1 MLNVPGNPRRVCSGW
16 TRRQVLEAG
25 GVGLLGLTLP
35 KVLAAETIAGTA
47 VPRAKSVIFLF
58 LFGGPSQLET
68 FDMKPDAPSAIRGPF
83 KPIQSR
89 TPDLR
94 ICELMPRMAAIS
106 DKYCVIR
113 TMTHPYNDH
122 SGGAHYIQTG
132 RPWHIPIGGGF
143 NATEK
148 DWPAHGSVVDLLD
161 SRASSSAVDRG
172 AARDMPSFVYLPN
185 RLGHLQVFSAKLDRP
200 GQYAGWLGRGYDPL
214 ATAIR
219 RRDDNDNP
227 YFRTCTD
234 EDLNFQIQGLAL
246 NEGLSLARLEGRRS
260 LVEEFDAAR
269 RQLDRSG
276 AEASYDQ
283 FRRRALAL
291 VSSEKVRE
299 ALDVRRESAKT
310 RDAYGRHLFGQSTLV
325 ARRLVE
331 AGTRFVTVCWDAP
344 DGYSWDSHT
353 SSNDVKQ
360 HLVPGLDQALSAL
373 LTDLDERGRLEE
385 TLVVALGEM
394 GRSPKANANWGRDHW
409 STLFPAVLAGA
420 GVHGGMVHGTSDRD
434 AAYALDH
441 PTSPEDLAAT
451 IFERLGID
459 PELRILDQQ
468 ARPVPLVDG
477 GRVIHE
483 ILG

>member
-1 MLNVPGNPRRVCSGW
+1 MLNVLGNPRRVCSGW
-16 TRRQVLEAG
+16 TRRQVLQAG
-25 GVGLLGLTLP
+25 GAGLLGLTLP
-35 KVLAAETIAGTA
+35 KVLAAETLAGGA
-47 VPRAKSVIFLF
+47 APRAKSVIFLF

-83 KPIQSR
+83 LPIRSR
-89 TPDLR
+89 TPELR
-94 ICELMPRMAAIS
+94 ISELLPRMADIS
-106 DKYCVIR
+106 DKYCVVR

-148 DWPAHGSVVDLLD
+148 DWPAHGSVVDMLD
-161 SRASSSAVDRG
+161 SRASNH
-172 AARDMPSFVYLPN
+172 AAREMPSFVYLPN
-185 RLGHLQVFSAKLDRP
+185 RLGHLQVFSSKLDRP

-227 YFRTCTD
+227 YFRECTD

-246 NEGLSLARLEGRRS
+246 NEGLSLDRLQGRRS

-269 RQLDRSG
+269 RLMDQSG
-276 AEASYDQ
+276 AEAAYDQ
-283 FRRRALAL
+283 FRQRALAL

-299 ALDVRRESAKT
+299 ALDVRKESANT

-331 AGTRFVTVCWDAP
+331 AGTRFVTVAWDCP

-353 SSNDVKQ
+353 SSSDVKQ
-360 HLVPGLDQALSAL
+360 HLVPGLDQALAAL
-373 LTDLDERGRLEE
+373 ISDLEQRGLLDE

-394 GRSPKANANWGRDHW
+394 GRTPKANANWGRDHW

-420 GVHGGMVHGTSDRD
+420 GVRGGMVHGTSDRD

-459 PELRILDQQ
+459 PEQRILDQQ
-468 ARPVPLVDG
+468 QRPVPLVDG